1 MNYSVE
7 KVLARRI
14 QYLGRWIRQEVPS
27 GVHGQ
32 RPFVSSPGAVI
43 FCKIVYNDV
52 LRKKANQYFVY
63 LSLYSLRWFYTVMGD
78 ETGIRSNL
86 TNPPD
91 PRCDRTYGTYVIFS
105 R

>member
-7 KVLARRI
+7 KILARPRPGRI
-14 QYLGRWIRQEVPS
+14 QYLGRWIRQVPT

-43 FCKIVYNDV
+43 FCKIFYNDV

-63 LSLYSLRWFYTVMGD
+63 LSLYNLWRFYTAMGD

-86 TNPPD
+86 TNPLIQCATV
-91 PRCDRTYGTYVIFS
+91 RHFFR
-105 R
+105 